1 MEWALATPSEIP
13 RSFPRGQRPT
23 SEEMD
28 IVTEQTSGAGA
39 EIRVGLIGYGLAG
52 SIFHAPLIAA
62 TPGMRLAMIVTSNPE
77 RVEAARAAH
86 PAATIVD
93 SAERLW
99 ERADALDLVVVAS
112 PNRTHV
118 PLARAALA
126 AGLPVVVDKPL
137 AATAEEGRALVD
149 EARRLGLML
158 TVFQNRRWDGD
169 FLTVRRLIAEGAL
182 GEVRRFESRFE
193 RWRPRPKTGWREQ
206 GDPAEAGGTLY
217 DLGSHLIDQALVL
230 FGPVTHVYAEV
241 DRRRPGV
248 QVDDDAFVALTHA
261 SGVRSHLWMSAV
273 NPGHGLRMRV
283 IGSGAAYVKEGM
295 DVQEDAL
302 KRGRSPADPG
312 WGKELDE
319 SWGRLGVSDAWT
331 PVETERGAWPEFYA
345 RVAAALRDGGPPPVD
360 PMDAVAGL
368 EIIHAARMSA
378 AEGAVVRLS

>member
-1 MEWALATPSEIP
+1 M
-13 RSFPRGQRPT
+13 
-23 SEEMD
+23 
-28 IVTEQTSGAGA
+28 TEQTSGAGA
-39 EIRVGLIGYGLAG
+39 EVRVGLIGYGLAG
-52 SIFHAPLIAA
+52 SVFHAPLIAA
-62 TPGMRLAMIVTSNPE
+62 TPGMRLSAIVTSNPE

-86 PAATIVD
+86 PGAAIVD

-99 ERADALDLVVVAS
+99 ERAEELDLVVVAS

-137 AATAEEGRALVD
+137 AATADEGRALVD
-149 EARRLGLML
+149 EARRRGLML

-169 FLTVRRLIAEGAL
+169 FLTVRRLMAEGAL

-193 RWRPRPKTGWREQ
+193 RWRPQPRTGWREQ
-206 GDPAEAGGTLY
+206 GDPAEAGGMLY

-230 FGPVTHVYAEV
+230 FGPVTHVYAEL

-273 NPGHGLRMRV
+273 NPDRSLRMRV
-283 IGSGAAYVKEGM
+283 IGSRAAYVKHGL

-312 WGKELDE
+312 WGKEFDE
-319 SWGRLGVSDAWT
+319 SWGRLGVGDAWT
-331 PVETERGAWPEFYA
+331 PVETERGAWPEFYR
-345 RVAAALRDGGPPPVD
+345 RVAAALRDGSPPPVD

-378 AEGAVVRLS
+378 AEGAVMRLP

>member
-1 MEWALATPSEIP
+1 
-13 RSFPRGQRPT
+13 
-23 SEEMD
+23 MD
-28 IVTEQTSGAGA
+28 IVTEQTSGTGA
-39 EIRVGLIGYGLAG
+39 DIRVGLIGYGLAG
-52 SIFHAPLIAA
+52 SVFHAPLIAA
-62 TPGMRLAMIVTSNPE
+62 TPGMRLAMIVTSNAE
-77 RVEAARAAH
+77 RVAEARAAH
-86 PAATIVD
+86 PAAVIVET
-93 SAERLW
+93 AERLW

-169 FLTVRRLIAEGAL
+169 FLTVRRLIAAGAL

-193 RWRPRPKTGWREQ
+193 RWRPQPKTGWREQ

-217 DLGSHLIDQALVL
+217 DLGSHLVDQALVL
-230 FGPVTHVYAEV
+230 FGPVTHVYAEL

-261 SGVRSHLWMSAV
+261 SGARSHLWMSAV
-273 NPGHGLRMRV
+273 NPDHGLRMRV
-283 IGSGAAYVKEGM
+283 IGSQAAYVKEGM

-302 KRGRSPADPG
+302 KRGVPISDEAWGREPEGS
-312 WGKELDE
+312 WGK
-319 SWGRLGVSDAWT
+319 LGGSSTFA
-331 PVETERGAWPEFYA
+331 PVETERGAWPEFYR
-345 RVAAALRDGGPPPVD
+345 RVAAALRDGGGPPPVD
-360 PMDAVAGL
+360 PMDAVAAL

-378 AEGAVVRLS
+378 AEGMVIRLS